1 MAKKNALTA
10 IQQEFKKAI
19 QNLRSRYNRSIDKGF
34 LNEEIGQKIPDR
46 ITDEWVRSQKP
57 RKRDIDRI
65 NKICSNVI
73 RTPEARE
80 LYEETYQDQLEPD
93 YFPPVPEATERGIS
107 QKDIINSY
115 VDDVYQMIENRIADS
130 GLGHKIGREAEYT
143 RYQNIAQIKELL
155 DSAIAHYGE
164 DEINSFLSNPDVMQ
178 EISIVIDK
186 IAVLYRAQQSAEAN
200 ALIMR
205 VATMLNNGPLSEEQA
220 TTLEE
225 TGLFDFSEDDL
236 I

>member
-1 MAKKNALTA
+1 MAKKNTLTA

-19 QNLRSRYNRSIDKGF
+19 QNLRSRYSRSIDKGF

-57 RKRDIDRI
+57 RQRDIDRI
-65 NKICSNVI
+65 NKIRSNVI

-93 YFPPVPEATERGIS
+93 YFPPVPEATERGI
-107 QKDIINSY
+107 QQQEIINSY
-115 VDDVYQMIENRIADS
+115 IDDVYQMIENRIADS
-130 GLGHKIGREAEYT
+130 GLGHKIGREAEYK
-143 RYQNIAQIKELL
+143 RYQNIAEVKELL

-178 EISIVIDK
+178 EISTVIDK
-186 IAVLYRAQQSAEAN
+186 IAVLYRSQQSAEAN
-200 ALIMR
+200 ALVMR
-205 VATMLNNGPLSEEQA
+205 VATLLNNGPLSEEQA